1 MDQFEKSGWI
11 MSKRLSTSR
20 YITGFDGIRTL
31 AVIGVILYHLLPTQ
45 MRGGYLGVPVFFVV
59 SGYLI
64 TDLLRQE
71 WDQNGKIKV
80 IDFYVR
86 RMKRLYPGMVVM
98 LGLAAAYITLFQRN
112 LLNNLRGVVVSS
124 LLYYNNWWQI
134 NHGLS
139 YFDRF
144 GNESP
149 FTHLWSLAVE
159 GQNYLIWPLVF
170 ILLMKIGKKRSR
182 VFNVVAGIT
191 VFSGILFAV
200 LYTPGADPTR
210 VYYGTDTRLFSI
222 WMGSALA
229 FIWPTTHLKKEIPIK
244 AKRILNLSGIVSLL
258 GLVFAFFLLDD
269 HLTFVYYGGMFLI
282 SILATVLVAVTA
294 HPGASLNRLLTNPLF
309 SYIGKRSYGI
319 YLYQFPV
326 MIFYEA
332 KVGNIGENVLLHTLV
347 ELLLILLFSEL
358 SYRFIENPLRKFK
371 YKHTVSTVRGWF
383 TKPIFS
389 WKKPWVIPGTLIT
402 MIALVGIISAP
413 TNYVDAQQQ
422 QLKDTIA
429 ANKKAAE
436 ETQKN
441 ANGDSAQSSTD
452 SSDAAD
458 TTEAEQDIMT
468 KYALSEAQLK
478 KAESLEITAFGDSVM
493 LDATAD
499 LQELFPQAVVDG
511 DVGRQ
516 LYASPDLIKSLKDQG
531 LLRDT
536 VLVGLGTNGSFTE
549 AQFDSFM
556 SEIGDRNVYWV
567 NVRVPTQRWQN
578 EVNRM
583 LEKMADKYDNM
594 TLIDWYDLSNSQE
607 SWFYE
612 DRVHPNP
619 DGMVEYVKLVAQT
632 ILAED

>member
-1 MDQFEKSGWI
+1 

-80 IDFYVR
+80 MDFYVR

-98 LGLAAAYITLFQRN
+98 LVLAAAYITLFQRN

-159 GQNYLIWPLVF
+159 GQNYLIWPLIF

-191 VFSGILFAV
+191 VLSGILFAV

-210 VYYGTDTRLFSI
+210 VYYGTDTRLFSV

-229 FIWPTTHLKKEIPIK
+229 FIWPTTHLKKNIPVK
-244 AKRILNLSGIVSLL
+244 AKRILDLSGVVSLI
-258 GLVFAFFLLDD
+258 GLIAAFFLLDD
-269 HLTFVYYGGMFLI
+269 HLTFVYYGGMFMI
-282 SILATVLVAVTA
+282 SLLATVLVAVTA

-332 KVGNIGENVLLHTLV
+332 KVGNIGENVLLHTLI
-347 ELLLILLFSEL
+347 ELFLILLFSEL
-358 SYRFIENPLRKFK
+358 SYRFIENPLRKFR
-371 YKHTVSTVRGWF
+371 YKNTIPTVRGWF

-389 WKKPWVIPGTLIT
+389 WKKPWVVPGTVVALV
-402 MIALVGIISAP
+402 ALVGIISAP

-441 ANGDSAQSSTD
+441 ANGEASESSTDSSTD
-452 SSDAAD
+452 SSDSSAA
-458 TTEAEQDIMT
+458 TEAEQDVMT
-468 KYALSEAQLK
+468 KYDLSESQVK

-493 LDATAD
+493 LDATSD
-499 LQELFPQAVVDG
+499 LQELFPQAIVDG

-556 SEIGDRNVYWV
+556 SEIGDRNVYWI

-583 LEKMADKYDNM
+583 LEKMAEKYDNM

>member
-1 MDQFEKSGWI
+1 MN
-11 MSKRLSTSR
+11 KRLKTSR

-71 WDQNGKIKV
+71 WDQNGRIAVK
-80 IDFYVR
+80 DFYVR

-98 LGLAAAYITLFQRN
+98 LLLSAAYITLFQRN

-124 LLYYNNWWQI
+124 LLYVNNWWQI

-159 GQNYLIWPLVF
+159 GQNYLIWPLLF
-170 ILLMKIGKKRSR
+170 ILLMKLVKNRGTIFKIVIGCSLLS
-182 VFNVVAGIT
+182 ALLLAIWY
-191 VFSGILFAV
+191 S
-200 LYTPGADPTR
+200 PGADPTR

-229 FIWPTTHLKKEIPIK
+229 FIWPSTHLKKEIPKK
-244 AKRILNLSGIVSLL
+244 AKRVLNLAGGLSFI
-258 GLVFAFFLLDD
+258 GLVITFFVLDD
-269 HLTFVYYGGMFLI
+269 HLSFVYYGGMLLVSLLCTI
-282 SILATVLVAVTA
+282 LVAVTA
-294 HPGASLNRLLTNPLF
+294 HPGASLNRWLTNPLF

-332 KVGNIGENVLLHTLV
+332 KIGNVGENVLLHTLIEIV
-347 ELLLILLFSEL
+347 LILLISEL
-358 SYRFIENPLRKFK
+358 SYRFIENPLRKFH
-371 YKHTVSTVRGWF
+371 YKDTFRTVRNWF
-383 TKPIFS
+383 SKPVIS
-389 WKKPWVIPGTLIT
+389 RQKPWLLPGLLVSLVALYG
-402 MIALVGIISAP
+402 IATAP
-413 TNYVDAQQQ
+413 VNYVDAQQQ
-422 QLKDTIA
+422 QLKENIA

-436 ETQKN
+436 QTQKN
-441 ANGDSAQSSTD
+441 ANGSDTESTGDNSSK
-452 SSDAAD
+452 A
-458 TTEAEQDIMT
+458 TEAEQSVME
-468 KYALSEAQLK
+468 KYGLTEAQVK
-478 KAESLEITAFGDSVM
+478 KAEELEITAFGDSVM

-499 LQELFPQAVVDG
+499 LQEIFPKAVVDG

-516 LYASPDLIKSLKDQG
+516 LYESPELIKALKEKD

-536 VLVGLGTNGSFTE
+536 VLIGLGTNGSFTE
-549 AQFDSFM
+549 TQFDNLM
-556 SEIGDRNVYWV
+556 KEIGDRKVYWI

-578 EVNRM
+578 EVNSM
-583 LEKMADKYDNM
+583 LEKMAAKYDNM
-594 TLIDWYDLSNSQE
+594 TLIDWYDLSNE
-607 SWFYE
+607 HEEWFYE

-619 DGMVEYVKLVAQT
+619 DGMLQYCTLVSQA
-632 ILAED
+632 ILQ

>member
-1 MDQFEKSGWI
+1 MN
-11 MSKRLSTSR
+11 KRLKTSR

-71 WDQNGKIKV
+71 WDQNGRIAVK
-80 IDFYVR
+80 DFYVR

-98 LGLAAAYITLFQRN
+98 LLLSAAYITLFQRN

-124 LLYYNNWWQI
+124 LLYVNNWWQI

-159 GQNYLIWPLVF
+159 GQNYLIWPLLF
-170 ILLMKIGKKRSR
+170 ILLMKLVKNRGTIFKIVIGCSLLS
-182 VFNVVAGIT
+182 ALLLAIWY
-191 VFSGILFAV
+191 S
-200 LYTPGADPTR
+200 PGADPTR

-229 FIWPTTHLKKEIPIK
+229 FIWPSTHLKKEIPKK
-244 AKRILNLSGIVSLL
+244 AKRVLNLAGGLSFI
-258 GLVFAFFLLDD
+258 GLVITFFVLDD
-269 HLTFVYYGGMFLI
+269 HLSFVYYGGMLLVSLLCTI
-282 SILATVLVAVTA
+282 LVAVTA
-294 HPGASLNRLLTNPLF
+294 HPGASLNRWLTNPLF

-332 KVGNIGENVLLHTLV
+332 KIGNVGENVLLHTLIEIV
-347 ELLLILLFSEL
+347 LILLISEL
-358 SYRFIENPLRKFK
+358 SYRFIENPLRKFH
-371 YKHTVSTVRGWF
+371 YKDTFRTVRNWF
-383 TKPIFS
+383 SKPVIS
-389 WKKPWVIPGTLIT
+389 RQKPWLLPGLLVSLVALYG
-402 MIALVGIISAP
+402 IATAP
-413 TNYVDAQQQ
+413 VNYVDAQQQ
-422 QLKDTIA
+422 QLKENIA

-436 ETQKN
+436 QTQKN
-441 ANGDSAQSSTD
+441 ANGSDTESTGENSSK
-452 SSDAAD
+452 A
-458 TTEAEQDIMT
+458 TEAEQSVME
-468 KYALSEAQLK
+468 KYGLTEAQVK
-478 KAESLEITAFGDSVM
+478 KAEELEITAFGDSVM

-499 LQELFPQAVVDG
+499 LQEIFPKAVVDG

-516 LYASPDLIKSLKDQG
+516 LYESPELIKALKEKD

-536 VLVGLGTNGSFTE
+536 VLIGLGTNGSFTE
-549 AQFDSFM
+549 TQFDNLM
-556 SEIGDRNVYWV
+556 KEIGDRKVYWI

-578 EVNRM
+578 EVNSM
-583 LEKMADKYDNM
+583 LEKMAAKYDNM
-594 TLIDWYDLSNSQE
+594 TLIDWYDLSNE
-607 SWFYE
+607 HEEWFYE

-619 DGMVEYVKLVAQT
+619 DGMLQYCTLVSQA
-632 ILAED
+632 ILQ

>member
-1 MDQFEKSGWI
+1 MN
-11 MSKRLSTSR
+11 KRLKTSR

-71 WDQNGKIKV
+71 WDQNGRIAVK
-80 IDFYVR
+80 DFYVR

-98 LGLAAAYITLFQRN
+98 LLLSAAYITLFQRN

-124 LLYYNNWWQI
+124 LLYVNNWWQI

-159 GQNYLIWPLVF
+159 GQNYLIWPLLF
-170 ILLMKIGKKRSR
+170 ILLMKLVKNRGTIFKIVIGCSLLS
-182 VFNVVAGIT
+182 ALLLAIWY
-191 VFSGILFAV
+191 S
-200 LYTPGADPTR
+200 PGADPTR

-229 FIWPTTHLKKEIPIK
+229 FIWPSTHLKKEIPKK
-244 AKRILNLSGIVSLL
+244 AKRVLNLAGGLSFI
-258 GLVFAFFLLDD
+258 GLVITFFVLDD
-269 HLTFVYYGGMFLI
+269 HLSFVYYGGMLLV
-282 SILATVLVAVTA
+282 SLLCTVLVAVTA
-294 HPGASLNRLLTNPLF
+294 HPGASLNRWLTNPLF

-332 KVGNIGENVLLHTLV
+332 KIGNVGENVLLHTLIEIV
-347 ELLLILLFSEL
+347 LILLISEL
-358 SYRFIENPLRKFK
+358 SYRFIENPLRKFH
-371 YKHTVSTVRGWF
+371 YKDTFRTVRNWF
-383 TKPIFS
+383 SKPVIS
-389 WKKPWVIPGTLIT
+389 RQKPWLLPGLLVSLVALYG
-402 MIALVGIISAP
+402 IATAP
-413 TNYVDAQQQ
+413 VNYVDAQQQ
-422 QLKDTIA
+422 QLKENIA

-436 ETQKN
+436 QTQKN
-441 ANGDSAQSSTD
+441 ANGSDTESTGENSSK
-452 SSDAAD
+452 A
-458 TTEAEQDIMT
+458 TEAEQSVME
-468 KYALSEAQLK
+468 KYGLTEAQVK
-478 KAESLEITAFGDSVM
+478 KAEELEITAFGDSVM

-499 LQELFPQAVVDG
+499 LQEIFPKAVVDG

-516 LYASPDLIKSLKDQG
+516 LYESPELIKALKEKD

-536 VLVGLGTNGSFTE
+536 VLIGLGTNGSFTE
-549 AQFDSFM
+549 TQFDNLM
-556 SEIGDRNVYWV
+556 KEIGDRKVYWI

-578 EVNRM
+578 EVNSM
-583 LEKMADKYDNM
+583 LEKMAAKYDNM
-594 TLIDWYDLSNSQE
+594 TLIDWYDLSNE
-607 SWFYE
+607 HEEWFYE

-619 DGMVEYVKLVAQT
+619 DGMLQYCTLVSQA
-632 ILAED
+632 ILQ

>member
-1 MDQFEKSGWI
+1 MN
-11 MSKRLSTSR
+11 KRLKTSR

-71 WDQNGKIKV
+71 WDQNGRIAVK
-80 IDFYVR
+80 DFYVR

-98 LGLAAAYITLFQRN
+98 LLLSAAYITLFQRN

-124 LLYYNNWWQI
+124 LLYVNNWWQI

-159 GQNYLIWPLVF
+159 GQNYLIWPLLF
-170 ILLMKIGKKRSR
+170 ILLMKLVKNRGTIFKIVIGCSLLS
-182 VFNVVAGIT
+182 ALLLAIWY
-191 VFSGILFAV
+191 S
-200 LYTPGADPTR
+200 PGADPTR

-229 FIWPTTHLKKEIPIK
+229 FIWTSTHLKKEIPKK
-244 AKRILNLSGIVSLL
+244 AKRVLNLAGGLSFI
-258 GLVFAFFLLDD
+258 GLVITFFVLDD
-269 HLTFVYYGGMFLI
+269 HLSFVYYGGMLLVSLLCTI
-282 SILATVLVAVTA
+282 LVAVTA
-294 HPGASLNRLLTNPLF
+294 HPGASLNRWLTNPLF

-332 KVGNIGENVLLHTLV
+332 KIGNVGENVLLHTLIEIV
-347 ELLLILLFSEL
+347 LILLISEL
-358 SYRFIENPLRKFK
+358 SYRFIENPLRKFH
-371 YKHTVSTVRGWF
+371 YKDTFRTVRNWF
-383 TKPIFS
+383 SKPVIS
-389 WKKPWVIPGTLIT
+389 RQKPWLLPGLLVSLVALYG
-402 MIALVGIISAP
+402 IATAP
-413 TNYVDAQQQ
+413 VNYVDAQQQ
-422 QLKDTIA
+422 QLKENIA

-436 ETQKN
+436 QTQKN
-441 ANGDSAQSSTD
+441 ANGSDTESTGENSSK
-452 SSDAAD
+452 A
-458 TTEAEQDIMT
+458 TEAEQSVME
-468 KYALSEAQLK
+468 KYGLTEAQVK
-478 KAESLEITAFGDSVM
+478 KAEELEITAFGDSVM

-499 LQELFPQAVVDG
+499 LQEIFPKAVVDG

-516 LYASPDLIKSLKDQG
+516 LYESPELIKALKEKD

-536 VLVGLGTNGSFTE
+536 VLIGLGTNGSFTE
-549 AQFDSFM
+549 TQFDNLM
-556 SEIGDRNVYWV
+556 KEIGDRKVYWI

-578 EVNRM
+578 EVNSM
-583 LEKMADKYDNM
+583 LEKMAAKYDNM
-594 TLIDWYDLSNSQE
+594 TLIDWYDLSNE
-607 SWFYE
+607 HEEWFYE

-619 DGMVEYVKLVAQT
+619 DGMLQYCTLVSQA
-632 ILAED
+632 ILQ

>member
-1 MDQFEKSGWI
+1 MN
-11 MSKRLSTSR
+11 KRLKTSR

-71 WDQNGKIKV
+71 WDQNGRIAVK
-80 IDFYVR
+80 DFYVR

-98 LGLAAAYITLFQRN
+98 LLLSAAYITLFQRN

-124 LLYYNNWWQI
+124 LLYVNNWWQI

-159 GQNYLIWPLVF
+159 GQNYLIWPLLF
-170 ILLMKIGKKRSR
+170 ILLMKLVKNRGTIFKIVIGCSLLS
-182 VFNVVAGIT
+182 ALLLAIWY
-191 VFSGILFAV
+191 S
-200 LYTPGADPTR
+200 PGADPTR

-229 FIWPTTHLKKEIPIK
+229 FIWPSTHLKKEIPKK
-244 AKRILNLSGIVSLL
+244 AKRVLNLAGGLSFI
-258 GLVFAFFLLDD
+258 GLVITFFVLDD
-269 HLTFVYYGGMFLI
+269 HLSFVYYGGMLLVSLLCTI
-282 SILATVLVAVTA
+282 LVAVTA
-294 HPGASLNRLLTNPLF
+294 HPGASLNRWLTNPLF

-332 KVGNIGENVLLHTLV
+332 KIGNVGENVLLHTLIEIV
-347 ELLLILLFSEL
+347 LILLISEL
-358 SYRFIENPLRKFK
+358 SYRFIENPLRKFH
-371 YKHTVSTVRGWF
+371 YKDTFRTVRNWF
-383 TKPIFS
+383 SKPVIS
-389 WKKPWVIPGTLIT
+389 RQKPWLLPGLLVSLVALYG
-402 MIALVGIISAP
+402 IATAP
-413 TNYVDAQQQ
+413 VNYVDAQQQ
-422 QLKDTIA
+422 QLKENIA

-436 ETQKN
+436 QTQKN
-441 ANGDSAQSSTD
+441 ANGSDTESTGDNSSK
-452 SSDAAD
+452 A
-458 TTEAEQDIMT
+458 TEAEQSVME
-468 KYALSEAQLK
+468 KYGLTEAQVK
-478 KAESLEITAFGDSVM
+478 KAEELEITAFGDSVM

-499 LQELFPQAVVDG
+499 LQEIFPKAVVDG

-516 LYASPDLIKSLKDQG
+516 LYESPELIKALKEKD

-536 VLVGLGTNGSFTE
+536 VLIGLGTNGSFTE
-549 AQFDSFM
+549 TQFDNLM
-556 SEIGDRNVYWV
+556 KEIGDRKVYWI

-578 EVNRM
+578 EVNSM

-594 TLIDWYDLSNSQE
+594 TLIDWYDLSNE
-607 SWFYE
+607 HEEWFYE

-619 DGMVEYVKLVAQT
+619 DGMLQYCTLVSQA
-632 ILAED
+632 ILQ

>member
-1 MDQFEKSGWI
+1 MN
-11 MSKRLSTSR
+11 KRLKTSR

-71 WDQNGKIKV
+71 WDQNGRIAVK
-80 IDFYVR
+80 DFYVR

-98 LGLAAAYITLFQRN
+98 LLLSAAYITLFQRN

-124 LLYYNNWWQI
+124 LLYVNNWWQI

-159 GQNYLIWPLVF
+159 GQNYLIWPLLF
-170 ILLMKIGKKRSR
+170 ILLMKLVKNRGTIFKIVIGCSLLS
-182 VFNVVAGIT
+182 ALLLAIWY
-191 VFSGILFAV
+191 S
-200 LYTPGADPTR
+200 PGADPTR

-229 FIWPTTHLKKEIPIK
+229 FIWPSTHLKKEIPKK
-244 AKRILNLSGIVSLL
+244 AKRVLNLAGGLSFI
-258 GLVFAFFLLDD
+258 GLVITFFVLDD
-269 HLTFVYYGGMFLI
+269 HLSFVYYGGMLLVSLLCTI
-282 SILATVLVAVTA
+282 LVAVTA
-294 HPGASLNRLLTNPLF
+294 HPGASLNRWLTNPLF

-332 KVGNIGENVLLHTLV
+332 KIGNVGENVLLHTLIEIV
-347 ELLLILLFSEL
+347 LILLISEL
-358 SYRFIENPLRKFK
+358 SYRFIENPLRKFH
-371 YKHTVSTVRGWF
+371 YKDTFRTVRNWF
-383 TKPIFS
+383 SMPVIS
-389 WKKPWVIPGTLIT
+389 RQKPWLLPGLLVSLVALYG
-402 MIALVGIISAP
+402 IATAP
-413 TNYVDAQQQ
+413 VNYVDAQQQ
-422 QLKDTIA
+422 QLKENIA

-436 ETQKN
+436 QTQKN
-441 ANGDSAQSSTD
+441 ANGSDTESTGENSSK
-452 SSDAAD
+452 A
-458 TTEAEQDIMT
+458 TEAEQSVME
-468 KYALSEAQLK
+468 KYGLTEAQVK
-478 KAESLEITAFGDSVM
+478 KAEELEITAFGDSVM

-499 LQELFPQAVVDG
+499 LQEIFPKAVVDG

-516 LYASPDLIKSLKDQG
+516 LYESPELIKALKEKD

-536 VLVGLGTNGSFTE
+536 VLIGLGTNGSFTE
-549 AQFDSFM
+549 TQFDNLM
-556 SEIGDRNVYWV
+556 KEIGDRKVYWI

-578 EVNRM
+578 EVNSM
-583 LEKMADKYDNM
+583 LEKMAAKYDNM
-594 TLIDWYDLSNSQE
+594 TLIDWYDLSNE
-607 SWFYE
+607 HEEWFYE

-619 DGMVEYVKLVAQT
+619 DGMLQYCTLVSQA
-632 ILAED
+632 ILQ

>member
-347 ELLLILLFSEL
+347 ELFLILLFSEL

-389 WKKPWVIPGTLIT
+389 WKKPWVIPGTFIT

-452 SSDAAD
+452 SSDAVD

-468 KYALSEAQLK
+468 KYALTEAQLK

>member
-1 MDQFEKSGWI
+1 MN
-11 MSKRLSTSR
+11 KRLKTSR

-71 WDQNGKIKV
+71 WDQNGRIAVK
-80 IDFYVR
+80 DFYVR

-98 LGLAAAYITLFQRN
+98 LLLSAAYITLFQRN

-124 LLYYNNWWQI
+124 LLYVNNWWQI

-159 GQNYLIWPLVF
+159 GQNYLIWPLLF
-170 ILLMKIGKKRSR
+170 ILLMKLVKNRGTIFKIVIGCSLLS
-182 VFNVVAGIT
+182 ALLLAIWY
-191 VFSGILFAV
+191 S
-200 LYTPGADPTR
+200 PGADPTR

-229 FIWPTTHLKKEIPIK
+229 FIWPSTHLKKEIPKK
-244 AKRILNLSGIVSLL
+244 AKRVLNLAGGLSFI
-258 GLVFAFFLLDD
+258 GLVITFFVLDD
-269 HLTFVYYGGMFLI
+269 HLSFVYYGGMLLVSLLCTI
-282 SILATVLVAVTA
+282 LVAVTA
-294 HPGASLNRLLTNPLF
+294 HPGASLNRWLTNPLF

-332 KVGNIGENVLLHTLV
+332 KIGNVGENVLLHTLI
-347 ELLLILLFSEL
+347 EILLILLISEL
-358 SYRFIENPLRKFK
+358 SYRFIENPLRKFH
-371 YKHTVSTVRGWF
+371 YKDTFRTVRNWF
-383 TKPIFS
+383 SKPVIS
-389 WKKPWVIPGTLIT
+389 RQKPWLLPGLLVSLVALYG
-402 MIALVGIISAP
+402 IATAP
-413 TNYVDAQQQ
+413 VNYVDAQQQ
-422 QLKDTIA
+422 QLKENIA

-436 ETQKN
+436 QTQKN
-441 ANGDSAQSSTD
+441 ANGSDTESTGDNSSK
-452 SSDAAD
+452 A
-458 TTEAEQDIMT
+458 TEAEQSVME
-468 KYALSEAQLK
+468 KYGLTEAQVK
-478 KAESLEITAFGDSVM
+478 KAEELEITAFGDSVM

-499 LQELFPQAVVDG
+499 LQEIFPKAVVDG

-516 LYASPDLIKSLKDQG
+516 LYESPELIKALKEKD

-536 VLVGLGTNGSFTE
+536 VLIGLGTNGSFTE
-549 AQFDSFM
+549 TQFDNLM
-556 SEIGDRNVYWV
+556 KEIGDRKVYWI

-578 EVNRM
+578 EVNSM
-583 LEKMADKYDNM
+583 LEKMAAKYDNM
-594 TLIDWYDLSNSQE
+594 TLIDWYDLSNE
-607 SWFYE
+607 HEEWFYE

-619 DGMVEYVKLVAQT
+619 DGMLQYCTLVSQA
-632 ILAED
+632 ILQ

>member
-1 MDQFEKSGWI
+1 M
-11 MSKRLSTSR
+11 
-20 YITGFDGIRTL
+20 
-31 AVIGVILYHLLPTQ
+31 
-45 MRGGYLGVPVFFVV
+45 
-59 SGYLI
+59 
-64 TDLLRQE
+64 
-71 WDQNGKIKV
+71 
-80 IDFYVR
+80 
-86 RMKRLYPGMVVM
+86 
-98 LGLAAAYITLFQRN
+98 
-112 LLNNLRGVVVSS
+112 
-124 LLYYNNWWQI
+124 
-134 NHGLS
+134 
-139 YFDRF
+139 
-144 GNESP
+144 
-149 FTHLWSLAVE
+149 
-159 GQNYLIWPLVF
+159 
-170 ILLMKIGKKRSR
+170 
-182 VFNVVAGIT
+182 
-191 VFSGILFAV
+191 
-200 LYTPGADPTR
+200 
-210 VYYGTDTRLFSI
+210 
-222 WMGSALA
+222 
-229 FIWPTTHLKKEIPIK
+229 
-244 AKRILNLSGIVSLL
+244 
-258 GLVFAFFLLDD
+258 
-269 HLTFVYYGGMFLI
+269 
-282 SILATVLVAVTA
+282 TA

-347 ELLLILLFSEL
+347 ELFLILLFSEL

>member
-258 GLVFAFFLLDD
+258 GLVFAFFLMDD

-347 ELLLILLFSEL
+347 ELFLILLFSEL

-389 WKKPWVIPGTLIT
+389 WKNPWVVPGTLIT

-458 TTEAEQDIMT
+458 TTEAEQEIMT
-468 KYALSEAQLK
+468 KYALTEAQLK

-531 LLRDT
+531 LLRNT

>member
-1 MDQFEKSGWI
+1 

-347 ELLLILLFSEL
+347 ELFLILLFSEL

-468 KYALSEAQLK
+468 KYALTEAQLE

>member
-1 MDQFEKSGWI
+1 MN
-11 MSKRLSTSR
+11 KRLKTSR

-71 WDQNGKIKV
+71 WDQNGRIAVK
-80 IDFYVR
+80 DFYVR

-98 LGLAAAYITLFQRN
+98 LLLSAAYITLFQRN

-124 LLYYNNWWQI
+124 LLYVNNWWQI

-159 GQNYLIWPLVF
+159 GQNYLIWPLLF
-170 ILLMKIGKKRSR
+170 ILLMKLVKNRGTIFKIVIGCSLLS
-182 VFNVVAGIT
+182 ALLLAIWY
-191 VFSGILFAV
+191 S
-200 LYTPGADPTR
+200 PGADPTR

-229 FIWPTTHLKKEIPIK
+229 FIWPSTHLKKEIPKK
-244 AKRILNLSGIVSLL
+244 AKRVLNLAGGLSFI
-258 GLVFAFFLLDD
+258 GLVITFFVLDD
-269 HLTFVYYGGMFLI
+269 HLSFVYYGGMLLVSLLCTI
-282 SILATVLVAVTA
+282 LVAVTA
-294 HPGASLNRLLTNPLF
+294 HPGASLNRWLTNPLF

-332 KVGNIGENVLLHTLV
+332 KIGNVGENVLLHTLIEIV
-347 ELLLILLFSEL
+347 LILLISEL
-358 SYRFIENPLRKFK
+358 SYRFIENPLRKFH
-371 YKHTVSTVRGWF
+371 YKDTFRTVRNWF
-383 TKPIFS
+383 SKPVIS
-389 WKKPWVIPGTLIT
+389 RQKPWLLPGLLVSLVALYG
-402 MIALVGIISAP
+402 IATAP
-413 TNYVDAQQQ
+413 VNYVDAQQQ
-422 QLKDTIA
+422 QLKENIA

-436 ETQKN
+436 QTQKN
-441 ANGDSAQSSTD
+441 ANGSDTESTGDNSSK
-452 SSDAAD
+452 A
-458 TTEAEQDIMT
+458 TEAEQSVME
-468 KYALSEAQLK
+468 KYGLTEAQVK
-478 KAESLEITAFGDSVM
+478 KAEELEITAFGDSVM

-499 LQELFPQAVVDG
+499 LQEIFPKAVVDG

-516 LYASPDLIKSLKDQG
+516 LYESPELIKALKEKD

-536 VLVGLGTNGSFTE
+536 VLIGLGTNGSFTE
-549 AQFDSFM
+549 TQFDNLM
-556 SEIGDRNVYWV
+556 KEIGDRKVYWI
-567 NVRVPTQRWQN
+567 NVRVPMQRWQN
-578 EVNRM
+578 EVNSM
-583 LEKMADKYDNM
+583 LEKMAAKYDNM
-594 TLIDWYDLSNSQE
+594 TLIDWYDLSNE
-607 SWFYE
+607 HEEWFYE

-619 DGMVEYVKLVAQT
+619 DGMLQYCTLVSQA
-632 ILAED
+632 ILQ

>member
-86 RMKRLYPGMVVM
+86 RMKRLYPGMVMM

-468 KYALSEAQLK
+468 KYALTEAQLK

>member
-1 MDQFEKSGWI
+1 

>member
-1 MDQFEKSGWI
+1 MN
-11 MSKRLSTSR
+11 KRLKTSR

-71 WDQNGKIKV
+71 WDQNGRIAVK
-80 IDFYVR
+80 DFYVR

-98 LGLAAAYITLFQRN
+98 LLLSAAYITLFQRN

-124 LLYYNNWWQI
+124 LLYVNNWWQI

-159 GQNYLIWPLVF
+159 GQNYLIWPLLF
-170 ILLMKIGKKRSR
+170 ILLMKLVKNRGTIFKIVIGCSLLS
-182 VFNVVAGIT
+182 ALLLAIWY
-191 VFSGILFAV
+191 S
-200 LYTPGADPTR
+200 PGADPTR

-229 FIWPTTHLKKEIPIK
+229 FIWPSTHLKKEIPKK
-244 AKRILNLSGIVSLL
+244 AKRVLNLAGGLSFI
-258 GLVFAFFLLDD
+258 GLVITFFVLDD
-269 HLTFVYYGGMFLI
+269 HLSFVYYGGMLLVSLLCTI
-282 SILATVLVAVTA
+282 LVAVTA
-294 HPGASLNRLLTNPLF
+294 HPGASLNRWLTNPLF

-332 KVGNIGENVLLHTLV
+332 KIGNVGENVLLHTLIEIV
-347 ELLLILLFSEL
+347 LILLISEL
-358 SYRFIENPLRKFK
+358 SYRFIENPLRKFH
-371 YKHTVSTVRGWF
+371 YKDTFRTVRNWF
-383 TKPIFS
+383 SKPVIS
-389 WKKPWVIPGTLIT
+389 RQKPWLLPGLLVSLVALYG
-402 MIALVGIISAP
+402 IATAP
-413 TNYVDAQQQ
+413 VNYVDAQQQ
-422 QLKDTIA
+422 QLKENIA

-436 ETQKN
+436 QTQKN
-441 ANGDSAQSSTD
+441 ANGSDTESTGDNSSE
-452 SSDAAD
+452 A
-458 TTEAEQDIMT
+458 TEAEQSVME
-468 KYALSEAQLK
+468 KYGLTEAQVK
-478 KAESLEITAFGDSVM
+478 KAEELEITAFGDSVM

-499 LQELFPQAVVDG
+499 LQEIFPKAVVDG

-516 LYASPDLIKSLKDQG
+516 LYESPELIKALKEKD

-536 VLVGLGTNGSFTE
+536 VLIGLGTNGSFTE
-549 AQFDSFM
+549 TQFDNLM
-556 SEIGDRNVYWV
+556 KEIGDRKVYWI

-578 EVNRM
+578 EVNSM
-583 LEKMADKYDNM
+583 LEKMAAKYDNM
-594 TLIDWYDLSNSQE
+594 TLIDWYDLSNE
-607 SWFYE
+607 HEEWFYE

-619 DGMVEYVKLVAQT
+619 DGMLQYCTLVSQA
-632 ILAED
+632 ILQ

>member
-1 MDQFEKSGWI
+1 MN
-11 MSKRLSTSR
+11 KRLKTSR

-71 WDQNGKIKV
+71 WDQNGRIAVK
-80 IDFYVR
+80 DFYVR

-98 LGLAAAYITLFQRN
+98 LLLSAAYIILFQRN

-124 LLYYNNWWQI
+124 LLYVNNWWQI

-159 GQNYLIWPLVF
+159 GQNYLIWPLLF
-170 ILLMKIGKKRSR
+170 ILLMKLVKNRGTIFKIVIGCSLLS
-182 VFNVVAGIT
+182 ALLLAIWY
-191 VFSGILFAV
+191 S
-200 LYTPGADPTR
+200 PGADPTR

-229 FIWPTTHLKKEIPIK
+229 FIWPSTHLKKEIPKK
-244 AKRILNLSGIVSLL
+244 AKRVLNLAGGLSFI
-258 GLVFAFFLLDD
+258 GLVITFFVLDD
-269 HLTFVYYGGMFLI
+269 HLSFVYYGGMLLVSLLCTI
-282 SILATVLVAVTA
+282 LVAVTA
-294 HPGASLNRLLTNPLF
+294 HPGASLNRWLTNPLF

-332 KVGNIGENVLLHTLV
+332 KIGNVGENVLLHTLIEIV
-347 ELLLILLFSEL
+347 LILLISEL
-358 SYRFIENPLRKFK
+358 SYRFIENPLRKFH
-371 YKHTVSTVRGWF
+371 YKDTFRTVRNWF
-383 TKPIFS
+383 SKPVIS
-389 WKKPWVIPGTLIT
+389 RQKPWLLPGLLVSLVALYG
-402 MIALVGIISAP
+402 IATAP
-413 TNYVDAQQQ
+413 VNYVDAQQQ
-422 QLKDTIA
+422 QLKENIA

-436 ETQKN
+436 QTQKN
-441 ANGDSAQSSTD
+441 ANGSDTESTGENSSK
-452 SSDAAD
+452 A
-458 TTEAEQDIMT
+458 TEAEQSVME
-468 KYALSEAQLK
+468 KYGLTEAQVK
-478 KAESLEITAFGDSVM
+478 KAEELEITAFGDSVM

-499 LQELFPQAVVDG
+499 LQEIFPKAVVDG

-516 LYASPDLIKSLKDQG
+516 LYESPELIKALKEKD

-536 VLVGLGTNGSFTE
+536 VLIGLGTNGSFTE
-549 AQFDSFM
+549 TQFDNLM
-556 SEIGDRNVYWV
+556 KEIGDRKVYWI

-578 EVNRM
+578 EVNSM
-583 LEKMADKYDNM
+583 LEKMAAKYDNM
-594 TLIDWYDLSNSQE
+594 TLIDWYDLSNE
-607 SWFYE
+607 HEEWFYE

-619 DGMVEYVKLVAQT
+619 DGMLQYCTLVSQA
-632 ILAED
+632 ILQ

>member
-1 MDQFEKSGWI
+1 MN
-11 MSKRLSTSR
+11 KRLKTSR

-71 WDQNGKIKV
+71 WDQNGRIAVK
-80 IDFYVR
+80 DFYVR

-98 LGLAAAYITLFQRN
+98 LLLSAAYITLFQRN

-124 LLYYNNWWQI
+124 LLYVNNWWQI

-159 GQNYLIWPLVF
+159 GQNYLIWPLLF
-170 ILLMKIGKKRSR
+170 ILLMKLVKNRGTIFKIVIGCSLLS
-182 VFNVVAGIT
+182 ALLLAIWY
-191 VFSGILFAV
+191 S
-200 LYTPGADPTR
+200 PGADPTR

-229 FIWPTTHLKKEIPIK
+229 FIWPSTHLKKEIPKK
-244 AKRILNLSGIVSLL
+244 AKRVLNLAGGLSFI
-258 GLVFAFFLLDD
+258 GLVITFFVLDD
-269 HLTFVYYGGMFLI
+269 HLSFVYYGGMLLVSLLCTI
-282 SILATVLVAVTA
+282 LVAVTA
-294 HPGASLNRLLTNPLF
+294 HPGASLNRWLTNPLF

-332 KVGNIGENVLLHTLV
+332 KIGNVGENVLLHTLIEIV
-347 ELLLILLFSEL
+347 LIFLISEL
-358 SYRFIENPLRKFK
+358 SYRFIENPLRKFH
-371 YKHTVSTVRGWF
+371 YKDTFRTVRSWF
-383 TKPIFS
+383 SKPVIS
-389 WKKPWVIPGTLIT
+389 RQKPWLLPGLLVSLVALYG
-402 MIALVGIISAP
+402 IATAP
-413 TNYVDAQQQ
+413 VNYVDAQQQ
-422 QLKDTIA
+422 QLKENIA

-436 ETQKN
+436 QTQKN
-441 ANGDSAQSSTD
+441 ANGSDTESTGENSSK
-452 SSDAAD
+452 A
-458 TTEAEQDIMT
+458 TEAEQSVME
-468 KYALSEAQLK
+468 KYGLTEAQVK
-478 KAESLEITAFGDSVM
+478 KAEELEITAFGDSVM

-499 LQELFPQAVVDG
+499 LQEIFPKAVVDG

-516 LYASPDLIKSLKDQG
+516 LYESPELIKALKEKD

-536 VLVGLGTNGSFTE
+536 VLIGLGTNGSFTE
-549 AQFDSFM
+549 TQFDNLM
-556 SEIGDRNVYWV
+556 KEIGDRKVYWI

-578 EVNRM
+578 EVNSM
-583 LEKMADKYDNM
+583 LEKMAAKYDNM
-594 TLIDWYDLSNSQE
+594 TLIDWYDLSNE
-607 SWFYE
+607 HEEWFYE

-619 DGMVEYVKLVAQT
+619 DGMLQYCTLVSQA
-632 ILAED
+632 ILQ

>member
-1 MDQFEKSGWI
+1 MN
-11 MSKRLSTSR
+11 KRLKTSR

-71 WDQNGKIKV
+71 WDQNGRIAVK
-80 IDFYVR
+80 DFYVR

-98 LGLAAAYITLFQRN
+98 LLLSAAYITLFQRN

-124 LLYYNNWWQI
+124 LLYVNNWWQI

-159 GQNYLIWPLVF
+159 GQNYLIWPLLF
-170 ILLMKIGKKRSR
+170 ILLMKLVKNRGTIFKIVIGCSLLS
-182 VFNVVAGIT
+182 ALLLAIWY
-191 VFSGILFAV
+191 S
-200 LYTPGADPTR
+200 PGADPTR

-222 WMGSALA
+222 WMGSVLA
-229 FIWPTTHLKKEIPIK
+229 FIWPSTHLKKEIPKK
-244 AKRILNLSGIVSLL
+244 AKRVLNLAGGLSFI
-258 GLVFAFFLLDD
+258 GLVITFFVLDD
-269 HLTFVYYGGMFLI
+269 HLSFVYYGGMLLVSLLCTI
-282 SILATVLVAVTA
+282 LVAVTA
-294 HPGASLNRLLTNPLF
+294 HPGASLNRWLTNPLF

-332 KVGNIGENVLLHTLV
+332 KIGNVGENVLLHTLIEIV
-347 ELLLILLFSEL
+347 LILLISEL
-358 SYRFIENPLRKFK
+358 SYRFIENPLRKFH
-371 YKHTVSTVRGWF
+371 YKDTFRTVRNWF
-383 TKPIFS
+383 SKPVIS
-389 WKKPWVIPGTLIT
+389 RQKPWLLPGLLVSLVALYG
-402 MIALVGIISAP
+402 IATAP
-413 TNYVDAQQQ
+413 VNYVDAQQQ
-422 QLKDTIA
+422 QLKENIA

-436 ETQKN
+436 QTQKN
-441 ANGDSAQSSTD
+441 ANGSDTESTGDNSSK
-452 SSDAAD
+452 A
-458 TTEAEQDIMT
+458 TEAEQSVME
-468 KYALSEAQLK
+468 KYGLTEAQVK
-478 KAESLEITAFGDSVM
+478 KAEELEITAFGDSVM

-499 LQELFPQAVVDG
+499 LQEIFPKAVVDG

-516 LYASPDLIKSLKDQG
+516 LYESPELIKALKEKD

-536 VLVGLGTNGSFTE
+536 VLIGLGTNGSFTE
-549 AQFDSFM
+549 TQFDNLM
-556 SEIGDRNVYWV
+556 KEIGDRKVYWI

-578 EVNRM
+578 EVNSM
-583 LEKMADKYDNM
+583 LEKMAAKYDNM
-594 TLIDWYDLSNSQE
+594 TLIDWYDLSNE
-607 SWFYE
+607 HEEWFYE

-619 DGMVEYVKLVAQT
+619 DGMLQYCTLVSQA
-632 ILAED
+632 ILQ

>member
-1 MDQFEKSGWI
+1 MN
-11 MSKRLSTSR
+11 KRLKTSR

-64 TDLLRQE
+64 TVLLRQE
-71 WDQNGKIKV
+71 WDQNGRIAVK
-80 IDFYVR
+80 DFYVR

-98 LGLAAAYITLFQRN
+98 LLLSAAYITLFQRN

-124 LLYYNNWWQI
+124 LLYVNNWWQI

-159 GQNYLIWPLVF
+159 GQNYLIWPLLF
-170 ILLMKIGKKRSR
+170 ILLMKLVKNRGTIFKIVIGCSLLS
-182 VFNVVAGIT
+182 ALLLAIWY
-191 VFSGILFAV
+191 S
-200 LYTPGADPTR
+200 PGADPTR

-229 FIWPTTHLKKEIPIK
+229 FIWPSTHLKKEIPKK
-244 AKRILNLSGIVSLL
+244 AKRVLNLAGGLSFI
-258 GLVFAFFLLDD
+258 GLVITFFVLDD
-269 HLTFVYYGGMFLI
+269 HLSFVYYGGMLLVSLLCTI
-282 SILATVLVAVTA
+282 LVAVTA
-294 HPGASLNRLLTNPLF
+294 HPGASLNRWLTNPLF

-332 KVGNIGENVLLHTLV
+332 KIGNVGENVLLHTLIEIV
-347 ELLLILLFSEL
+347 LILLISEL
-358 SYRFIENPLRKFK
+358 SYRFIENPLRKFH
-371 YKHTVSTVRGWF
+371 YKDTFRTVRNWF
-383 TKPIFS
+383 SKPVIS
-389 WKKPWVIPGTLIT
+389 RQKPWLLPGLLVSLVALYG
-402 MIALVGIISAP
+402 IATAP
-413 TNYVDAQQQ
+413 VNYVDAQQQ
-422 QLKDTIA
+422 QLKENIA

-436 ETQKN
+436 QTQKN
-441 ANGDSAQSSTD
+441 ANGSDTESTGENSSK
-452 SSDAAD
+452 A
-458 TTEAEQDIMT
+458 TEAEQSVME
-468 KYALSEAQLK
+468 KYGLTEAQVK
-478 KAESLEITAFGDSVM
+478 KAEELEITAFGDSVM

-499 LQELFPQAVVDG
+499 LQEIFPKAVVDG

-516 LYASPDLIKSLKDQG
+516 LYESPELIKALKEKD

-536 VLVGLGTNGSFTE
+536 VLIGLGTNGSFTE
-549 AQFDSFM
+549 TQFDNLM
-556 SEIGDRNVYWV
+556 KEIGDRKVYWI

-578 EVNRM
+578 EVNSM
-583 LEKMADKYDNM
+583 LEKMVAKYDNM
-594 TLIDWYDLSNSQE
+594 TLIDWYDLSNE
-607 SWFYE
+607 HEEWFYE

-619 DGMVEYVKLVAQT
+619 DGMLQYCTLVSQA
-632 ILAED
+632 ILQ